1 MDTNSGEIIDVLERD
16 KFIKQ
21 VIGVIL
27 HLKENN
33 QGMMFS
39 IEGNWG
45 IGKSFIL
52 NRIENALS
60 KQYQNEYLILKY
72 DCWKYDYYE
81 EPLIALVASLSD
93 QIQTLPQKVDIQDK
107 IKKAFDVLTVC
118 LGQIGLQLVKNKL
131 GIDVEK
137 FMKDNDIPGY
147 DPYSGLKTALSV
159 LNNTLETIADSKKIV
174 LLVDELDRC
183 LPPYQIK
190 VLERLHHLFLG
201 SSCVVVLAVNAEQLE
216 ATVHKLYGEG
226 ILADKYLKKI
236 IAFSLKLDCGTVSGK
251 IVEKYDNVLAQYPMR
266 ELATRDEVINFLKV
280 LFLGLDIRTT
290 EKIWEKAQLVH
301 SLVFSAEEGRI
312 DIFCFELLWL
322 VAKEYKEC
330 RVVDDASR
338 RDHLID
344 GNVLLKMYFKEGIVA
359 IRKGAEILPENMST
373 LFNDLVKSERYNMYR
388 SLYGEEDGAK
398 LFLFEREVLFR
409 DYLVGYWCGVIE
421 QERFLFDFG
430 DKADGMREEYHKNI
444 EKLKQFAR
452 LVEMMR

>member
-21 VIGVIL
+21 VIDVIL

-52 NRIENALS
+52 NRIENDLS
-60 KQYQNEYLILKY
+60 RQYQNEYLILKY
-72 DCWKYDYYE
+72 DCCKYDYYE

-107 IKKAFDVLTVC
+107 IKKAFAVLTVC

-137 FMKDNDIPGY
+137 LMKENDIPNY
-147 DPYSGLKTALSV
+147 DYNSGLKVALSV
-159 LNNTLETIADSKKIV
+159 LMNTIKTIADSKKIV

-236 IAFSLKLDCGTVSGK
+236 IAFSLKLDCGTVSEE
-251 IVEKYDNVLAQYPMR
+251 IVEKYDNVLAQYPVK
-266 ELATRDEVINFLKV
+266 ELDARDEVISFLKV

-290 EKIWEKAQLVH
+290 EKIWEKFEKYYTL
-301 SLVFSAEEGRI
+301 SASMNLTI
-312 DIFCFELLWL
+312 
-322 VAKEYKEC
+322 
-330 RVVDDASR
+330 
-338 RDHLID
+338 
-344 GNVLLKMYFKEGIVA
+344 IV
-359 IRKGAEILPENMST
+359 T
-373 LFNDLVKSERYNMYR
+373 
-388 SLYGEEDGAK
+388 
-398 LFLFEREVLFR
+398 
-409 DYLVGYWCGVIE
+409 
-421 QERFLFDFG
+421 
-430 DKADGMREEYHKNI
+430 
-444 EKLKQFAR
+444 
-452 LVEMMR
+452 